1 MLSIAENQAAGLQ
14 VIELSPQIETQT
26 VQKQETSVSFAD
38 VLNET
43 RKESENLQQ
52 TQTDQKPQQEAKTD
66 TVGSE
71 NENKALDSGKA
82 EKSSEEK
89 ASESKKDKS
98 EAEKTETI
106 ENNIKSSENK
116 SKIQVI
122 SDRINDN
129 RYSKIKKENK
139 NARIDEK
146 DMALENSQNA
156 LDRLVEASHAA
167 VLKNIPFDENTEN
180 VLKEPLNLDNLEL
193 EIEDISDATLSLD
206 SAQSVSITNP
216 KDFLIKAQEKSE
228 SAVEK
233 SSAKTK
239 SKIKVEDLRTVDVKP
254 GEKIPGIEGKGKGS
268 AEMNVEAV
276 LDSKDSATIT
286 MSMNQENL
294 IENNILSA
302 NNQAAQ
308 ADGSNFQAMLSNQ
321 IASNAEDFVKAGKII
336 LRDNDKGTI
345 NLVLHPDDLGNVKI
359 QLSLDG
365 NNISG
370 KILVATKEAM
380 EVFKDNAQ
388 SLKEAFLQNGFEN
401 AGFDVSYQG
410 NNSGRNQN
418 YAEEQNQRM
427 NIQNAVYAYSDSTG
441 PEVSENYTNLERR
454 GNNSQY
460 SVNIVA

>member
-1 MLSIAENQAAGLQ
+1 MLSIADSQAAQLQ
-14 VIELSPQIETQT
+14 VLELSPQIETQNNF
-26 VQKQETSVSFAD
+26 KQDYQVSFAD
-38 VLNET
+38 VLSET
-43 RKESENLQQ
+43 RRESERLTQ
-52 TQTDQKPQQEAKTD
+52 TQTDQKPQPTEKSEPAE
-66 TVGSE
+66 SE
-71 NENKALDSGKA
+71 NRLKSQES
-82 EKSSEEK
+82 EKEEKFTQEKVSETKDEKPVSTEDEKITSEE
-89 ASESKKDKS
+89 D
-98 EAEKTETI
+98 
-106 ENNIKSSENK
+106 

-122 SDRINDN
+122 SDRLSDN
-129 RYSKIKKENK
+129 RYSSIKKENK
-139 NARIDEK
+139 SARLDEQEL
-146 DMALENSQNA
+146 ALENSQNA
-156 LDRLVEASHAA
+156 LDKLVEASQAA
-167 VLKNIPFDENTEN
+167 VLANIPFDENTES

-206 SAQSVSITNP
+206 SAQTVSVTNP
-216 KDFLIKAQEKSE
+216 EGFLLKAQENSE
-228 SAVEK
+228 NNLEK
-233 SSAKTK
+233 DSSKTK
-239 SKIKVEDLRTVDVKP
+239 SKIKVEDLRTVNVEP
-254 GEKIPGIEGKGKGS
+254 GEKIPGIDGKGNGS
-268 AEMNVEAV
+268 TEMDVEAV

-286 MSMNQENL
+286 MSMNQESL

-302 NNQAAQ
+302 NNQSAA

-401 AGFDVSYQG
+401 AGFDVNYQG
-410 NNSGRNQN
+410 NDSGRNN
-418 YAEEQNQRM
+418 DYAQEQQQRM
-427 NIQNAVYAYSDSTG
+427 NFQNANYAYSDSTG
-441 PEVSENYTNLERR
+441 SETAENYINLERR

>member
-1 MLSIAENQAAGLQ
+1 MLSIAENQVPGLQ
-14 VIELSPQIETQT
+14 VLELSPQIETQP
-26 VQKQETSVSFAD
+26 VSRQEIQVSFAD
-38 VLNET
+38 VLKET
-43 RKESENLQQ
+43 RRESESLEQ
-52 TQTDQKPQQEAKTD
+52 TQTDKTPQI
-66 TVGSE
+66 
-71 NENKALDSGKA
+71 N
-82 EKSSEEK
+82 EKSEQIEAQDGLKNAESNKGEK
-89 ASESKKDKS
+89 L
-98 EAEKTETI
+98 
-106 ENNIKSSENK
+106 SENK
-116 SKIQVI
+116 VSDQKDEKTKNIKVEVSETQEEVSEENSKIQVI
-122 SDRINDN
+122 SDRINDT
-129 RYSKIKKENK
+129 RYSNIKKENK
-139 NARIDEK
+139 NARLQEK

-156 LDRLVEASHAA
+156 LDRLVEASNAA
-167 VLKNIPFDENTEN
+167 VLANIPFDENTEN
-180 VLKEPLNLDNLEL
+180 ILKEPLNLDNLEL

-206 SAQSVSITNP
+206 SAQAVSVTNP
-216 KDFLIKAQEKSE
+216 ESFLMNVQEKHE
-228 SAVEK
+228 SALEK
-233 SSAKTK
+233 DSNKTK
-239 SKIKVEDLRTVDVKP
+239 SKIKVEDLRTVNVEP
-254 GEKIPGIEGKGKGS
+254 GEKIPGIDGKGKGS
-268 AEMNVEAV
+268 SEMNVEAV

-286 MSMNQENL
+286 MSLNQESL

-302 NNQAAQ
+302 NNQSAA

-410 NNSGRNQN
+410 NSQGRGHDFAQ
-418 YAEEQNQRM
+418 EQQQRM
-427 NIQNAVYAYSDSTG
+427 NIQNANYAYSDSTG
-441 PEVSENYTNLERR
+441 SEMAEDYINLERR

>member
-1 MLSIAENQAAGLQ
+1 MLSIADSQAAQLQ
-14 VIELSPQIETQT
+14 VLELSPQIETQNNF
-26 VQKQETSVSFAD
+26 KQDYQVSFAD
-38 VLNET
+38 VLSET
-43 RKESENLQQ
+43 RRESERLTQ
-52 TQTDQKPQQEAKTD
+52 TQTDQKPQPTEKSEPAE
-66 TVGSE
+66 SE
-71 NENKALDSGKA
+71 NRLKSQES
-82 EKSSEEK
+82 EKEEKYTQEKVSETKDEKPVSTEDEKITSEE
-89 ASESKKDKS
+89 D
-98 EAEKTETI
+98 
-106 ENNIKSSENK
+106 

-122 SDRINDN
+122 SDRLSDN
-129 RYSKIKKENK
+129 RYSSIKKENK
-139 NARIDEK
+139 SARLDEQEL
-146 DMALENSQNA
+146 ALENSQNA
-156 LDRLVEASHAA
+156 LDKLVEASQAA
-167 VLKNIPFDENTEN
+167 VLANIPFDENTES
-180 VLKEPLNLDNLEL
+180 VLKEPLNLDNLDL

-206 SAQSVSITNP
+206 SAQTVSVTNP
-216 KDFLIKAQEKSE
+216 EGFLLKAQENSE
-228 SAVEK
+228 NNLEK
-233 SSAKTK
+233 DSSKTK
-239 SKIKVEDLRTVDVKP
+239 SKIKVEDLRTVNVEP
-254 GEKIPGIEGKGKGS
+254 GEKIPGIDGKGNGS
-268 AEMNVEAV
+268 TEMDVEAV

-286 MSMNQENL
+286 ISMNQESL

-302 NNQAAQ
+302 NNQSAA

-401 AGFDVSYQG
+401 AGFDVNYQG
-410 NNSGRNQN
+410 NDSGRNN
-418 YAEEQNQRM
+418 DYAQEQQQRM
-427 NIQNAVYAYSDSTG
+427 NFQNANYAYSDSTG
-441 PEVSENYTNLERR
+441 SETAENYINLERR

>member
-1 MLSIAENQAAGLQ
+1 MLYIADSQAAQLQ
-14 VIELSPQIETQT
+14 VLELSPQIETQNNF
-26 VQKQETSVSFAD
+26 KQDYQVSFAD
-38 VLNET
+38 VLSET
-43 RKESENLQQ
+43 RRESERLTQ
-52 TQTDQKPQQEAKTD
+52 TQTDQKPQPTEKSEPAE
-66 TVGSE
+66 SE
-71 NENKALDSGKA
+71 NRLKSQES
-82 EKSSEEK
+82 EKEEKFTQEKVSETKDEKPVSTEDEKITSEE
-89 ASESKKDKS
+89 D
-98 EAEKTETI
+98 
-106 ENNIKSSENK
+106 

-122 SDRINDN
+122 SDRLSDN
-129 RYSKIKKENK
+129 RYSSIKKENK
-139 NARIDEK
+139 SARLDEQEL
-146 DMALENSQNA
+146 ALENSQNA
-156 LDRLVEASHAA
+156 LDKLVEASQAA
-167 VLKNIPFDENTEN
+167 VLANIPFDENTES
-180 VLKEPLNLDNLEL
+180 VLKEPLNLDNLDL

-206 SAQSVSITNP
+206 SAQTVSVTNP
-216 KDFLIKAQEKSE
+216 EGFLLKAQENSE
-228 SAVEK
+228 NNIEK
-233 SSAKTK
+233 DSSKTK
-239 SKIKVEDLRTVDVKP
+239 SKIKVEDLRTVNVEP
-254 GEKIPGIEGKGKGS
+254 GEKIPGIDGKGNGS
-268 AEMNVEAV
+268 TEMDVEAV

-302 NNQAAQ
+302 NNQSAA

-401 AGFDVSYQG
+401 AGFDVNYQG
-410 NNSGRNQN
+410 NDSGRNN
-418 YAEEQNQRM
+418 DYAQEQQQRM
-427 NIQNAVYAYSDSTG
+427 NFQNANYAYSDSTG
-441 PEVSENYTNLERR
+441 SETAENYINLERR